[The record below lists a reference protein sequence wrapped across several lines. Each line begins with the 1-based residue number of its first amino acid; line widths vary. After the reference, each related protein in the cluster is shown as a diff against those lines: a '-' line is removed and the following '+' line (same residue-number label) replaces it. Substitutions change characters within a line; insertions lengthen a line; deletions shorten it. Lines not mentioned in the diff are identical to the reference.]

1 MGHLRLR
8 PTMKHPCTRLVLLG
22 LATLGVAAAQPAP
35 TGAVRSPGT
44 DTQEETL
51 VLNPFTVST
60 DQDRGYA
67 ASSTLAGTR
76 LNTSLRDIAA
86 AITIVTPEYM
96 ADLGVFTLQD
106 VLSFTPNAELNVA
119 TFNSQNNSGESARIR
134 GVRVHESTQD
144 FFPSYLPVDVYN
156 IEQISI
162 NRGPNSLLFGVGN
175 PAGTLTGVSKRAN
188 FRNRYEVSAN
198 VDHRGGWRASS
209 DFNHVIV
216 PGRLALRV
224 ALLHR
229 DTTSFIEPAYWREN
243 RQFSAATLQILK
255 RRNWTMT
262 LRANAEFA
270 QADRVLPNMRTAT
283 DVITPWMFSGSNLV
297 SGVQPAPVGVLLP
310 PGVIRA
316 AGTNQLVVVDGSP
329 TAVPMLNWLN
339 TTRGGI
345 STFQNRTL
353 SASSPIPYDK
363 NYNGPTRHSDYTGRN
378 YHFFLEQELGGATQ
392 VELAYGQS
400 TRDIYWVRSDGG
412 DSVFVDTNRT
422 LPNGNPNPNVG
433 RYYTQGSNRV
443 QEQTELDRQLRLTA
457 THLLDLR
464 KHGSWGAW
472 LGQHR
477 FAMLLSRDF
486 STTALNDMFE
496 VNGTPLAGYPTRL
509 DNAQNRI
516 FRRSY
521 LFLGSGDV
529 WQTGSNF
536 RDIVPINSGGVASR
550 FYQDRAVRNNEE
562 TDSLVLAVQSKTL
575 KNRLATTL
583 GYRWDDLKGYTLNP
597 ALNVRNAIGEAS
609 RWQDLPLLSSPSNT
623 LRNGTFTGGAVLHIL
638 PQLSLQYNQSE
649 TSTGAGNQKD
659 MYAQPLPVSMGTGQ
673 DYGVKFAFFGDKLT
687 GSLTRYRSSQD
698 NQLISTVQ
706 GLGASLNDMGRTL
719 GIAVLQAVQDP
730 RDTQDIVS
738 RGYELEL
745 IYNPTSSWRIS
756 ANVSKNNNIVSN
768 VNSRAARFLEEH
780 VYPLEQTSG
789 SVVLANGSTVTQQ
802 IANYRIS
809 MRNNKTAV
817 EGRQAEELREWNA
830 NLVTSYRIPEGRFK
844 GLAFGGNVQYRG
856 SSIIGAIVNPVTNI
870 PDFAHPIKGPAYTIL
885 GAHLRYE
892 HRVSQRFTLEFAL
905 NARNLLDDYPLIA
918 KSASSSDGA
927 TIVYQQLEP
936 RTFMFSTTV
945 RF

>member
-1 MGHLRLR
+1 
-8 PTMKHPCTRLVLLG
+8 MKHALTRLTLLS
-22 LATLGVAAAQPAP
+22 LATLGVAVAQPASTP
-35 TGAVRSPGT
+35 GGSVTRTGT
-44 DTQEETL
+44 DSQDETL

-86 AITIVTPEYM
+86 AITVVTPEYM

-188 FRNRYEVSAN
+188 FNNRYSVSAS
-198 VDHRGGWRASS
+198 VDDRHGWRASS
-209 DFNHVIV
+209 DFNQVIV

-229 DTTSFIEPAYWREN
+229 DTTNFIQPAYWREN
-243 RQFSAATLQILK
+243 RQFAATTLQILK

-262 LRANAEFA
+262 LRVNAELA
-270 QADRVLPNMRTAT
+270 QADRVLPNLRTAT
-283 DVITPWMFSGSNLV
+283 DVITPWIASGSNLV
-297 SGVQPAPVGVLLP
+297 SGVQPAPVGVVLP
-310 PGVIRA
+310 AGVIRA

-329 TAVPMLNWLN
+329 TAVPMLNWIN

-353 SASSPIPYDK
+353 SAASPIPYNK
-363 NYNGPTRHSDYTGRN
+363 NYNGPTRQSDYTGRN

-392 VELAYGQS
+392 LELAYGQS
-400 TRDIYWVRSDGG
+400 TRNIYWVRSEGG

-422 LPNGNPNPNVG
+422 LPNGNANPNAG
-433 RYYTQGSNRV
+433 RYYTQGTNRV

-464 KHGSWGAW
+464 GRGSWGAW
-472 LGQHR
+472 VGQHR
-477 FAMLLSRDF
+477 FAMLLSHDF
-486 STTALNDMFE
+486 ATTALNDMFE
-496 VNGTPLAGYPTRL
+496 VNGTPLAGYPARL

-521 LFLGSGDV
+521 LFLGEGDV
-529 WQTGSNF
+529 WQSDLKF
-536 RDIVPINSGGVASR
+536 RDIAPVNSGGVASR
-550 FYQDRAVRNNEE
+550 YYQDRAVRNNEE

-597 ALNVRNAIGEAS
+597 AVNIRNAIGEAQ
-609 RWQDLPLLSSPSNT
+609 RWQELPLLSSPSNT
-623 LRNGTFTGGAVLHIL
+623 LRNGTFTGGAVLHLL

-659 MYAQPLPVSMGTGQ
+659 MYARPLPVSMGTGQ
-673 DYGVKFAFFGDKLT
+673 DYGIKFALFGDRLT

-698 NQLISTVQ
+698 NQLISSVQ

-719 GIAVLQAVQDP
+719 NIPVLEAVQDP

-745 IYNPTSSWRIS
+745 IYNPTPSWRIS
-756 ANVSKNNNIVSN
+756 TNVSKNNNILTN
-768 VNSRAARFLEEH
+768 VNSRAARFLEEY
-780 VYPLEQTSG
+780 VYPLEKTSG
-789 SVVLANGSTVTQQ
+789 SVVLANGSTVAQQ

-809 MRNNKTAV
+809 MRNSKTAV

-830 NLVTSYRIPEGRFK
+830 NFVTSYRVPDGRFK

-856 SSIIGAIVNPVTNI
+856 SSFIGAIVDPVTNI
-870 PDFAHPIKGPAYTIL
+870 PDFAHPIKGPAYTIV
-885 GAHLRYE
+885 GAHVRYDF
-892 HRVSQRFTLEFAL
+892 RIAQRYNVEFGL
-905 NARNLLDDYPLIA
+905 NVRNLLDDYPYIA
-918 KSASSSDGA
+918 KSASSTDGA
-927 TIVYQQLEP
+927 VIVYQQLEP
-936 RTFMFSTTV
+936 RTVMFTTTV